1 MERTLEL
8 IRRSQDGEKEARETL
23 IEENMGLVHHVA
35 RRFLGRGVEAED
47 LFQIGAIGLMKAID
61 RFDLNYEVR
70 FSTYAVP
77 MIAGEIRRFLR
88 DDSMIKVSR
97 SLKELASRGARLRE
111 EIRMREGR
119 DPGVEELAGEL
130 QVEPEELVQAFDSCT
145 EVESLQKII
154 YQGDGEGVSLMARIE
169 KGEDQEERMLRRML
183 LEQLLRSLE
192 PEERRLIVLRFFYDR
207 TQSQVA
213 EELGMTQVQV
223 SRLEKKILETMKK
236 RAHEGGGAEPG
247 TSC

>member
-154 YQGDGEGVSLMARIE
+154 YQGDGEGVSLMERIE

-223 SRLEKKILETMKK
+223 SRLEKKILEPMKK
-236 RAHEGGGAEPG
+236 LAHEGGGAEPG

>member
-154 YQGDGEGVSLMARIE
+154 YQGDGEGVSLME
-169 KGEDQEERMLRRML
+169 
-183 LEQLLRSLE
+183 
-192 PEERRLIVLRFFYDR
+192 
-207 TQSQVA
+207 
-213 EELGMTQVQV
+213 
-223 SRLEKKILETMKK
+223 
-236 RAHEGGGAEPG
+236 
-247 TSC
+247 